1 MIEKQINPPSEEV
14 SELNLENIK
23 KPLPEDEKKQK
34 DYEKRLHLFLKGF
47 QNLEKKYKIKLL
59 QIPAR
64 IIYNDQKYEN

>member
-1 MIEKQINPPSEEV
+1 MQEKQITPPSEEV
-14 SELNLENIK
+14 TELNLENIK

-34 DYEKRLHLFLKGF
+34 DYEKRLNLFLKGF